1 MKATSIKTIFQNYEE
16 MIGENLV
23 IKVGSEVLEILKLL
37 DLLKLMMDLI

>member
-23 IKVGSEVLEILKLL
+23 IKGWIRSLRDSKTF
-37 DLLKLMMDLI
+37 